1 MSELGFTPLH
11 TETGLALPVLIK
23 PEDFTVKHG
32 RQHHKE
38 HPRKRPE
45 LQDYAGKALR
55 YSATQQIPN
64 HMHMGKYEGS
74 YHDLFWGIEKLPKT
88 KREKI
93 NRAILNLAVIPREA
107 IKLTGDGY
115 ELVELDND
123 DYDLICHPL
132 VTHIEGSNPRKR
144 HYTQQEIGGA
154 VLRYAITEQDLTSL
168 ASQSE
173 RKSFLSTLD
182 SSREREIGNMIIR
195 RAIDEA
201 LRPAFTAYEEAKQ
214 NNMANP
220 RKLPLRA
227 LVRNFI
233 PEEDFSNYY
242 WLLSKG
248 LQNVEDAPLA
258 TLQTEVDAVKLAA

>member
-1 MSELGFTPLH
+1 MSEIGFTPVHL
-11 TETGLALPVLIK
+11 ETGLALPVLIK
-23 PEDFTVKHG
+23 PKDFTIKHG

-38 HPRKRPE
+38 HPKKRPE
-45 LQDYAGKALR
+45 LQGYAGKALR

-88 KREKI
+88 RREKI

-115 ELVELDND
+115 EVVELDND

-132 VTHIEGSNPRKR
+132 VTHIEGNNPHKR
-144 HYTQQEIGGA
+144 HYAQQEIGGA
-154 VLRYAITEQDLTSL
+154 VLRYALEEQDLSGL
-168 ASQSE
+168 ASLRE
-173 RKSFLSTLD
+173 KDTFLSTLD
-182 SSREREIGNMIIR
+182 RNREKEIGNLIIR
-195 RAIDEA
+195 RAIEEA
-201 LRPAFTAYEEAKQ
+201 LRPAFMAYEGAKQ
-214 NNMANP
+214 EGIANP

-242 WLLSKG
+242 WLLNKK
-248 LQNVEDAPLA
+248 
-258 TLQTEVDAVKLAA
+258 LQTEEDLIPIPLQTGVDEVKLVA